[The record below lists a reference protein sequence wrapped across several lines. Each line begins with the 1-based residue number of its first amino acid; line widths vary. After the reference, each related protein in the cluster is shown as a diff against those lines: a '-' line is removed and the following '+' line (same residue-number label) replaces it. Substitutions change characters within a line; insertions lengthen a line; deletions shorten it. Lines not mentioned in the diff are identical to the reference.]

1 MAGNKV
7 LVLDDDTGKKNKNNT
22 KATPSTPKSSGGS
35 GGRGGSG
42 GSGGRGGSGGG
53 GGGSSIK
60 KSSDKPQVK
69 ALKKL
74 LKSGLKK
81 TLDQQKRDMTARY
94 KEADALLVHGYRDRL
109 WQLNAARRD
118 NDASEHDSSFR
129 NLANRARESNDSLA
143 QLAAQGAGETDVL
156 RGQMMAARNWDANQ
170 GDINRSYYDT
180 NTQIN
185 SALTDLNASTRENRV
200 NAWNQW
206 QDDVAD
212 ATNQYYGKRADAWAQ
227 LGGIR
232 SNAYSDSYSK
242 DTKAY
247 NNMAKASSKTYDKK
261 GAPDKLTE
269 WDGAKATEE
278 RLNNTRVTSAEK
290 QAKITRPSGATLN
303 TW

>member
-22 KATPSTPKSSGGS
+22 KATPTTPKGSGGS
-35 GGRGGSG
+35 GRSGRSGGSGRSGRSGGSG
-42 GSGGRGGSGGG
+42 GSG
-53 GGGSSIK
+53 IK

-74 LKSGLKK
+74 LSGGLKK
-81 TLDQQKRDMTARY
+81 TLNQQKRDLSDRY
-94 KEADALLVHGYRDRL
+94 KEADALLVKGYRERL
-109 WQLNAARRD
+109 GQLNATRRD

-180 NTQIN
+180 NTQVN

-212 ATNQYYGKRADAWAQ
+212 ATNAYYGKRADAWAQ

-232 SNAYSDSYSK
+232 SNAYSDSFSK

-247 NNMAKASSKTYDKK
+247 NNMAKASSKAYNKK
-261 GAPDKLTE
+261 SAPDKLTE
-269 WDGAKATEE
+269 WEGAKTTET
-278 RLNNTRVTSAEK
+278 RLNNTRVAGAEK
-290 QAKITRPSGATLN
+290 QAKISRPSGATLN